1 MIIFGTLLV
10 LLAIAGIA
18 ASVVSAVRDGYGQ
31 RDDEPHSAYADF
43 PGAVRH

>member
-1 MIIFGTLLV
+1 MVILGTLLLV
-10 LLAIAGIA
+10 LSLAGIA
-18 ASVVSAVRDGYGQ
+18 ASVISAVRDGYGQ